1 MEGRAAMRMTLVLA
15 LCFFTFL
22 ASKQH
27 YIGADARTA
36 PSPGSAGRGGG
47 GGVLT
52 VFTPSPS
59 PDVSICSDA
68 DCKADSI
75 DELKGEYS
83 GSQCVEVD
91 QGVVCVCFTKD

>member
-1 MEGRAAMRMTLVLA
+1 MTLVLA
-15 LCFFTFL
+15 LCFLTFL

-36 PSPGSAGRGGG
+36 PSPGSAGGGGGGGGG

-59 PDVSICSDA
+59 LDVSICSDA
-68 DCKADSI
+68 DCKADCI
-75 DELKGEYS
+75 DELKENNRFLNVWRLIKES
-83 GSQCVEVD
+83 F
-91 QGVVCVCFTKD
+91 VCVLPKINYN

>member
-15 LCFFTFL
+15 LCFMTFL

-36 PSPGSAGRGGG
+36 PSPGSAGRG
-47 GGVLT
+47 VLT

-68 DCKADSI
+68 DCKADCI

-83 GSQCVEVD
+83 GAQCVEVD